1 METTQKIYT
10 TENWQEMIAAM
21 HSGEAIEIS
30 EDVFDYFLE
39 VLPPVYMGA
48 RRIVGNG
55 AGRRERRVSFG
66 FAEGA
71 EPITAFWG
79 EGSNLDP
86 SMGGDQRRFFCQR
99 TAEMNRG

>member
-1 METTQKIYT
+1 MPELTQKVYT
-10 TENWQEMIAAM
+10 CEDWAETIKAM
-21 HSGEAIEIS
+21 HSGEAIEVG

-55 AGRRERRVSFG
+55 ADRRERRVVFG

-71 EPITAFWG
+71 ENITAFWMTG
-79 EGSNLDP
+79 GGYDDP
-86 SMGGDQRRFFCQR
+86 GRRFFCQR
-99 TAEMNRG
+99 TAEVHNGR